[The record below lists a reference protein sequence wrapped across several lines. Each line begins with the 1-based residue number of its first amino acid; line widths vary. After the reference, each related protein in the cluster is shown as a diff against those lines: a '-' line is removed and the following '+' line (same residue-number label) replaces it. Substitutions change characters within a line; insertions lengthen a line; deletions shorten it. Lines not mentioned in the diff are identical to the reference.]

1 MYPRTA
7 CGVGQR
13 RRSTEL
19 LLLTFLITLLPLSV
33 PVHADSGY
41 QVFVPLVVTEPRC
54 EPSSQEAEFEALFR
68 SDPNQTRAAINC
80 NPTLSAV
87 AQQRAEDMAARHY
100 FSHVNPDGVG
110 PNQLVRDAGY
120 HLPSFYSMER
130 DGNNIESIAG
140 GFASA
145 QEAWTGL
152 LGSPAHRRHL
162 LGEVD
167 FYREQI
173 DLGIGFVEDPDSD
186 YRYYWVILTARTGE

>member
-1 MYPRTA
+1 MQPDP
-7 CGVGQR
+7 VR
-13 RRSTEL
+13 RRPTTGRGHGRAPL
-19 LLLTFLITLLPLSV
+19 LLPCQPGRREAQSTGARRRLP
-33 PVHADSGY
+33 
-41 QVFVPLVVTEPRC
+41 
-54 EPSSQEAEFEALFR
+54 
-68 SDPNQTRAAINC
+68 
-80 NPTLSAV
+80 
-87 AQQRAEDMAARHY
+87 
-100 FSHVNPDGVG
+100 
-110 PNQLVRDAGY
+110 
-120 HLPSFYSMER
+120 LPSFYSMER

-145 QEAWTGL
+145 QDAWTGL